1 MRDVVAA
8 LVAVGLLIFAALLAI
23 SLHLARVRRD
33 ADRRQLD
40 ARGRR
45 LIAELPLGAAITIV
59 SEDADAFHYGD
70 VRIEK
75 ASLVAARLLL
85 NDTPLA
91 VASARPEPIAPR
103 PADTMSAEAFERD
116 RWDVALE
123 TASGTVV
130 IHCGGIRERVSQD
143 LARRI
148 FEAAEAVIRARQ

>member
-23 SLHLARVRRD
+23 SLHLARARRD
-33 ADRRQLD
+33 AARRQLE
-40 ARGRR
+40 ANRRR
-45 LIAELPLGAAITIV
+45 LVAELPLGAAITIV
-59 SEDADAFHYGD
+59 SEDADAFYYGD
-70 VRIEK
+70 VRIDK
-75 ASLVAARLLL
+75 ASLHAARLLL

-91 VASARPEPIAPR
+91 VASSNREPVDARTAG
-103 PADTMSAEAFERD
+103 AMSAEAFERD

-123 TASGTVV
+123 TDSGTVV

-148 FEAAEAVIRARQ
+148 FEAAEAVIRARG